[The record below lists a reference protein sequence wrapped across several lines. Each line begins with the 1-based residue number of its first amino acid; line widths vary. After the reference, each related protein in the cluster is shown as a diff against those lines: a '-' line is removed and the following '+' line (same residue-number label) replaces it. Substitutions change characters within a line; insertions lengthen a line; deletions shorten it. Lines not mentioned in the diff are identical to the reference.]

1 MNMKTKSIY
10 FTGEARTTMDN
21 AITKIYGTFYM
32 AFEVDA
38 SNGKI
43 IRTDCNGT
51 MKLTKDFINRIFEGK
66 IFDDDEEKIIEEISE
81 RYYASSTR
89 AIVVAY
95 RDALQKHKKVKKD
108 ILEKNSKE
116 KYSEE

>member
-51 MKLTKDFINRIFEGK
+51 MKLTKDFINRIF
-66 IFDDDEEKIIEEISE
+66 DDDEEKIIEEISE

-95 RDALQKHKKVKKD
+95 RDALQKYKKVKKD
-108 ILEKNSKE
+108 ILEKNSKDNNFGE
-116 KYSEE
+116 

>member
-81 RYYASSTR
+81 KYYASSTR

-95 RDALQKHKKVKKD
+95 RDALQKYKKVKKD